1 MTDYKDTVYLP
12 KTDFSMRAGLPTKE
26 PQILKI
32 WEDTK
37 LFKKLILQSNQCWKV
52 VKEYPMEQEHL

>member
-12 KTDFSMRAGLPTKE
+12 KTDFSMRAGLPNKE

-37 LFKKLILQSNQCWKV
+37 LFKKSCDI
-52 VKEYPMEQEHL
+52 

>member
-26 PQILKI
+26 PQILKL
-32 WEDTK
+32 WEEIN
-37 LFKKLILQSNQCWKV
+37 LFKKLFINCRNHFFVNFSR
-52 VKEYPMEQEHL
+52 